1 MNVKLIDF
9 MLMYDDVF
17 IYSLKDCI
25 MFICELVILKIKMVY
40 IFIFVII
47 YLNVNKKIV
56 YLLSFLNYCILIR
69 INIYCIIYVII
80 IDFFRK
86 KFF

>member
-1 MNVKLIDF
+1 MELNVKLIDF

-47 YLNVNKKIV
+47 YLNVNKKNCLFI
-56 YLLSFLNYCILIR
+56 
-69 INIYCIIYVII
+69 
-80 IDFFRK
+80 
-86 KFF
+86 KFFKLLYFN